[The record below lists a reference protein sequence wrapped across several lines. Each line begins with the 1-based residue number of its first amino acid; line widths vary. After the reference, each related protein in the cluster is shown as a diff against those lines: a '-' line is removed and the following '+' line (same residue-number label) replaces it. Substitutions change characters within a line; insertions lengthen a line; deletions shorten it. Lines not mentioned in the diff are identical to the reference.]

1 MLSSGLKSH
10 RSGIAPDR
18 LRFPVATGVA
28 LAVLLLALMLGV
40 TFGPV
45 PLSLTKIVRTLFGIH
60 GGLVGTDR
68 TILLQLRLPR
78 VALAALVGA
87 ALAASGATYQTAFR
101 NPLADPYLLGVAAG
115 AGLGA
120 TLAFIGRSPGVTPS
134 VPIFAF
140 VGGVVAV
147 GATLMLAGTR
157 GRDPITIILAGIAFG
172 AFATAIQTYLQQRN
186 SAVLRPV
193 YSWILGQLNG
203 AGWSSVFD
211 VAPYII
217 GSLITLQYLSRR
229 MDALLLSDD
238 EARSLGVNP
247 GRLRL
252 KVILV
257 ATLATSTAVAASGL
271 IGFVGIV
278 VPHLIRSLTHRATS
292 RAVTTIAISGAA
304 FLVLA
309 DLGGRTIVSPAEL
322 PIGVITAFVGAPF
335 FLFVLRARGRALE

>member
-1 MLSSGLKSH
+1 MPH
-10 RSGIAPDR
+10 RSEVRSDR
-18 LRFPVATGVA
+18 WRSHFAAIVAVA
-28 LAVLLLALMLGV
+28 LLVVALLLAV
-40 TFGPV
+40 AFGPV
-45 PLSLTKIVRTLFGIH
+45 RLDVMKIARTFLGLP
-60 GGLVGTDR
+60 GGLAGTDR
-68 TILLQLRLPR
+68 TILLDLRLPR
-78 VALAALVGA
+78 VVLAALVGA
-87 ALAASGATYQTAFR
+87 ALAASGAAYQVVFR

-120 TLAFIGRSPGVTPS
+120 TLAFIGRDPGVTPS

-140 VGGVVAV
+140 IGGVVAV
-147 GATLMLAGTR
+147 AATLLLS
-157 GRDPITIILAGIAFG
+157 GRRSNDPPTILLAGIAFG

-186 SAVLRPV
+186 TAVLRPV

-203 AGWSSVFD
+203 AGWSSVID

-217 GSLITLQYLSRR
+217 GSLIVLHILSRR

-238 EARSLGVNP
+238 EARSLGINP

-252 KVILV
+252 MVIV
-257 ATLATSTAVAASGL
+257 AATLATSTAVSASGL

-278 VPHLIRSLTHRATS
+278 IPHLIRSLTHRATS
-292 RAVTTIAISGAA
+292 RAITTIAVSGAA

-335 FLFVLRARGRALE
+335 FLFVLRTRGRGLV